1 MVTHRD
7 VKYLSEDEI
16 NTLISKS
23 VKLVGLDPTQ
33 AKILKQILQE
43 ETLPVCNQCGHSYHP
58 ERYGTIEFNTSWGYE
73 STGKDGDHDS
83 WNLCRTC
90 ADEFKKDNP
99 PVCCK
104 CLRSVVYI
112 MGDLAARNTGCTFY
126 GDPEAAQK
134 HMEDINGCG
143 YEFANINGMIFCE
156 VCYEDFISQFKKPV
170 LAQSYLF
177 GCGDIVG
184 PAEDAPQFHQN
195 RIEAHFQYKA
205 PGRHEAVLPY
215 DEAVAARKSPT
226 NHQRLIRV
234 TYRLLDGFD
243 FDLEQGKKQEDE
255 PLICQRADGE
265 FFDIPPSQL
274 VGADFTKMAIQNFGR
289 VLVLG
294 DLKLDAAQ
302 LCDQYSN
309 SSKE

>member
-1 MVTHRD
+1 MMTRTD

-16 NTLISKS
+16 NSLITKS

-143 YEFANINGMIFCE
+143 YFGNRAHVVIL
-156 VCYEDFISQFKKPV
+156 SRPV
-170 LAQSYLF
+170 HMGAVFL
-177 GCGDIVG
+177 
-184 PAEDAPQFHQN
+184 
-195 RIEAHFQYKA
+195 RA
-205 PGRHEAVLPY
+205 PGQYLLPGLL
-215 DEAVAARKSPT
+215 EELTVRPRK
-226 NHQRLIRV
+226 
-234 TYRLLDGFD
+234 
-243 FDLEQGKKQEDE
+243 
-255 PLICQRADGE
+255 
-265 FFDIPPSQL
+265 
-274 VGADFTKMAIQNFGR
+274 
-289 VLVLG
+289 
-294 DLKLDAAQ
+294 
-302 LCDQYSN
+302 
-309 SSKE
+309 